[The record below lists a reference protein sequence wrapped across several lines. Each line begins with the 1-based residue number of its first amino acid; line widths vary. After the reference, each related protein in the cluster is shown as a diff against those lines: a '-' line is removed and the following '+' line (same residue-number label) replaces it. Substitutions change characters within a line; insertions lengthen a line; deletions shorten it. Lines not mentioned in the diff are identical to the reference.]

1 MVSLVAHR
9 FSCSMLC
16 EIFLDQRLN
25 PCLLHW
31 QANSLPLSPQGSLS
45 IILLIDEEDLEDD
58 RDGEDIQH

>member
-1 MVSLVAHR
+1 
-9 FSCSMLC
+9 MLC